1 MYEVMKSITMVES
14 HIMSNYFCS
23 DPSSL
28 YQIIYQPT
36 NQRRIAVSWSVGLC
50 NISSDVAV
58 LILLDL
64 SAAFDTVDHCFN
76 VYP

>member
-28 YQIIYQPT
+28 YQIYQPT